1 MNIAALV
8 LGIVGL
14 VFSFI
19 PCLGMYALPITLLAV
34 ILGAIA
40 MRQPKKGMAI
50 AGLVCGMLGTLLAGY
65 WLYVYLTVKD
75 GVSDAFHK
83 AGTDFKREL
92 EKDQKEAKEA
102 RERAAHTMPDEPT
115 PPTPGS
121 NDPTP
126 PAEHDDKPAPK

>member
-19 PCLGMYALPITLLAV
+19 PCLGMYALPITVLAV

-50 AGLVCGMLGTLLAGY
+50 AGLICGMLGTVIASY

-75 GVSDAFHK
+75 GMSDAVHK
-83 AGTDFKREL
+83 AGADFKREL
-92 EKDQKEAKEA
+92 EKDQREAKEA
-102 RERAAHTMPDEPT
+102 RERAAHALPDEPA
-115 PPTPGS
+115 PPTAGS
-121 NDPTP
+121 NEPV
-126 PAEHDDKPAPK
+126 EHEDKPAPK